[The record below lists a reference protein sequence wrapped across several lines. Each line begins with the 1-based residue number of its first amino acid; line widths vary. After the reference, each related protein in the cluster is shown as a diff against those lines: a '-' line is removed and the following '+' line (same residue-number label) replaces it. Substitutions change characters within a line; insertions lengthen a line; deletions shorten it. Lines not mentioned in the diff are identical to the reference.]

1 MLCNSEVETLIHF
14 FYLCPNITNLWK
26 QLEEKIL
33 TITGYS
39 IDLSPITILLGY
51 TDFNCNTDA
60 VNFIVLVTKLY
71 IYNASNRSSEPQTLD
86 LVRNIEEVY
95 IEHKLAVKLDIN
107 DERFSKTWYQMKNL
121 FNILQ

>member
-1 MLCNSEVETLIHF
+1 M
-14 FYLCPNITNLWK
+14 
-26 QLEEKIL
+26 
-33 TITGYS
+33 
-39 IDLSPITILLGY
+39 
-51 TDFNCNTDA
+51 
-60 VNFIVLVTKLY
+60 TKLY